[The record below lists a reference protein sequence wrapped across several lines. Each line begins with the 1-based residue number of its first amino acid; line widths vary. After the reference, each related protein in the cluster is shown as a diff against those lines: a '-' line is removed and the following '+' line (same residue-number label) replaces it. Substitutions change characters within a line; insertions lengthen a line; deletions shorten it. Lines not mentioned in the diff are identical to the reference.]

1 MLAKQSFPI
10 LEAQRMHSE
19 KSILNSGLNNVQ
31 CRDKIVFAPLQ
42 GKIRRNY
49 FYLPPAAGEMV
60 GQCQNNFTLLFSDG
74 VWNGEFTTEDHDS
87 NPGPT
92 PTLFDGGM
100 FGDGIT
106 QGISQ
111 ASK

>member
-10 LEAQRMHSE
+10 LEAQRRHSE

-49 FYLPPAAGEMV
+49 FYLPPAADEMV
-60 GQCQNNFTLLFSDG
+60 GQCLNNFWL
-74 VWNGEFTTEDHDS
+74 
-87 NPGPT
+87 
-92 PTLFDGGM
+92 GGYIRNKTNM
-100 FGDGIT
+100 DVN
-106 QGISQ
+106 S
-111 ASK
+111 

>member
-10 LEAQRMHSE
+10 LEAQRRHSE

-60 GQCQNNFTLLFSDG
+60 GQCQNNFWLGYSYFGKKSRFCNELRSYLW
-74 VWNGEFTTEDHDS
+74 VPVINSMH
-87 NPGPT
+87 GPYIIAT
-92 PTLFDGGM
+92 VN
-100 FGDGIT
+100 
-106 QGISQ
+106 
-111 ASK
+111 

>member
-10 LEAQRMHSE
+10 LEAQRRHSE

-60 GQCQNNFTLLFSDG
+60 GQCLNNFWLGRENFISHCMRCKLADGFKFQDQRKRLHQNLLDC
-74 VWNGEFTTEDHDS
+74 VNR
-87 NPGPT
+87 PG
-92 PTLFDGGM
+92 
-100 FGDGIT
+100 
-106 QGISQ
+106 
-111 ASK
+111 